1 MKQLKFFALALTLL
15 MGISL
20 TSCFNDEDDP
30 IVKMSL
36 LARYDGGYYG
46 ASFTTV
52 DGVRLIPA
60 DQSVMLTLTEGLYSI
75 YFQYN
80 RDEVPEGAKEI
91 TITLLSDPARLDKL
105 YTSPEMGTG
114 VSNAPLYA
122 FEYSYNSGYGEAVVC
137 PMLYDKTTMVY
148 PAMFWRATVADE
160 DAYEEELAKHQFTV
174 TYEVKPA
181 EPTVLYLYVN
191 HNVTDEAGEV
201 VKRTMNNVV
210 TYELN
215 IQAGVAAIESAGQK
229 MSKIIMIGKCNSS
242 SDNMEGAQEARFE
255 IDCSKYNFD

>member
-137 PMLYDKTTMVY
+137 PMLYDKTTI
-148 PAMFWRATVADE
+148 ADE

-191 HNVTDEAGEV
+191 HNVADEAGEV
-201 VKRTMNNVV
+201 VKRTVNNVV

>member
-105 YTSPEMGTG
+105 YTSPEMGTS
-114 VSNAPLYA
+114 VSNAALFA
-122 FEYSYNSGYGEAVVC
+122 FEYTYNYGGLPSTLC
-137 PMLYDKTTMVY
+137 PILYDKTTMVF

-201 VKRTMNNVV
+201 VKRTVNNVV

>member
-30 IVKMSL
+30 IVKMTL

-52 DGVRLIPA
+52 DGVRLIPT
-60 DQSVMLTLTEGLYSI
+60 DQSVMLTLTEGLYSL

-105 YTSPEMGTG
+105 YTSPEMGTS
-114 VSNAPLYA
+114 VSNAALFA
-122 FEYSYNSGYGEAVVC
+122 FEYTYNYGGLPSTLC
-137 PMLYDKTTMVY
+137 PILYDKTTMVF

-201 VKRTMNNVV
+201 VKRTVNNVV
-210 TYELN
+210 TYGLN

>member
-1 MKQLKFFALALTLL
+1 MRRVVCNSILLSNFANQIIYKRNETTKIFALALTLL

-91 TITLLSDPARLDKL
+91 TITLLSDPARLDRL
-105 YTSPEMGTG
+105 YTTPEMGTG

-122 FEYSYNSGYGEAVVC
+122 LSILTILVMVRLWFARCFMIRLLWFIRQCSGVLLL
-137 PMLYDKTTMVY
+137 PMMMLMKKN
-148 PAMFWRATVADE
+148 W
-160 DAYEEELAKHQFTV
+160 
-174 TYEVKPA
+174 
-181 EPTVLYLYVN
+181 
-191 HNVTDEAGEV
+191 
-201 VKRTMNNVV
+201 
-210 TYELN
+210 LN
-215 IQAGVAAIESAGQK
+215 ISLQ
-229 MSKIIMIGKCNSS
+229 
-242 SDNMEGAQEARFE
+242 
-255 IDCSKYNFD
+255 

>member
-20 TSCFNDEDDP
+20 TSCFNDDDNP
-30 IVKMSL
+30 IVSTSMFV
-36 LARYDGGYYG
+36 RYDGGYYG
-46 ASFTTV
+46 ASFTTM
-52 DGVRLIPA
+52 DGVRLIPT
-60 DQSVMLTLTEGLYSI
+60 DQSVMLTLTEGLYNLN
-75 YFQYN
+75 FQYN

-91 TITLLSDPARLDKL
+91 TITLLSDPVRLDRL
-105 YTSPEMGTG
+105 YTSPESGSS
-114 VSNAPLYA
+114 VSNAALYA
-122 FEYSYNSGYGEAVVC
+122 FEYTYNYAGWPTTLC
-137 PMLYDKTTMVY
+137 PMLYDKTTMIY
-148 PAMFWRATVADE
+148 PALFWRAVVADD

-201 VKRTMNNVV
+201 VKRTVNNVV